1 MRGAAGFRG
10 LLTEE
15 RERLSEGFKEGVD
28 FFGLFGFTIAVLRGM
43 IYSFRWNT
51 RVLDGDG
58 FAALLERHQDLAPS
72 RFLILIDVLCSDA
85 KEHQG
90 RYFPADSVGVG
101 FDVYTLLVRELVG
114 HKESLCV

>member
-72 RFLILIDVLCSDA
+72 LLLILIDV
-85 KEHQG
+85 
-90 RYFPADSVGVG
+90 P
-101 FDVYTLLVRELVG
+101 
-114 HKESLCV
+114 

>member
-43 IYSFRWNT
+43 IYSFGWNP
-51 RVLDGDG
+51 RVLNGDG
-58 FAALLERHQDLAPS
+58 FAVLLKRHQDLAPS

-85 KEHQG
+85 KEHQ
-90 RYFPADSVGVG
+90 RREFPSDFVSVCL
-101 FDVYTLLVRELVG
+101 DVYTLLFGEFVG
-114 HKESLCV
+114 HKECL

>member
-15 RERLSEGFKEGVD
+15 VKRLSEGFEEGVD

-43 IYSFRWNT
+43 ICSFGWDT

-58 FAALLERHQDLAPS
+58 FAALPDCHQDISPPLP
-72 RFLILIDVLCSDA
+72 LILIGVFCSDA
-85 KEHQG
+85 
-90 RYFPADSVGVG
+90 
-101 FDVYTLLVRELVG
+101 
-114 HKESLCV
+114 